1 MLHAPLIPLT
11 APEVTLFP
19 SPTWGGPGR
28 PQGVS
33 GFVIGE
39 EGDTNDEVPAA
50 PKLGD
55 PDICFPTLLV
65 KAFGMPIAFPAK
77 SSGKL
82 LTIHV
87 LFSLYSPTLKP
98 IMRGEERKGVGKL
111 TALCPRTPNLRT
123 RLPHNLREMSSAL

>member
-1 MLHAPLIPLT
+1 MPLT

-33 GFVIGE
+33 GFVTGE
-39 EGDTNDEVPAA
+39 EGYTNDEVPAA
-50 PKLGD
+50 PNLGD
-55 PDICFPTLLV
+55 PGICFPTLLV
-65 KAFGMPIAFPAK
+65 KAFGMPIAFPAG

-87 LFSLYSPTLKP
+87 LFSLDSPTLKP